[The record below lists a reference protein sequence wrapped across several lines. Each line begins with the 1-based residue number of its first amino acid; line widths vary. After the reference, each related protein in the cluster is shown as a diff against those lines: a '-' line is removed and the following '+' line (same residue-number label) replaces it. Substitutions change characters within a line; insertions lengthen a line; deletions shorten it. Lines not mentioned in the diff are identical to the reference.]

1 MKPQAQEAKARFRGL
16 FNWAGETHELW
27 VRAVN
32 KDRAFHLFVRKLAKK
47 VGVGEYSVRAKYLAE
62 VGDNY
67 WVERKE
73 REL

>member
-1 MKPQAQEAKARFRGL
+1 
-16 FNWAGETHELW
+16 